1 MKKLIIPLLIAL
13 SASACAS
20 EIVTKDGALQD
31 YTAVT
36 DISEVES
43 KKILTSYNP
52 EERYSSLLWV
62 EQANPVNDA
71 VQALKKNDIELW
83 AYNTRMGPNVPG
95 VDADALPAILQKHSL
110 KLAPAMGDV
119 VYGNDHLDL
128 RLKFL
133 KYAQRYNQEILNN
146 Q

>member
-1 MKKLIIPLLIAL
+1 MKKLIIPLLITL

-20 EIVTKDGALQD
+20 EIVKKDDALQE
-31 YTAVT
+31 YTEVT
-36 DISEVES
+36 ETSEVES
-43 KKILTSYNP
+43 KPLLTSYNP

-71 VQALKKNDIELW
+71 VQALKQNDTELW
-83 AYNTRMGPNVPG
+83 AYSTRIGPKVPG
-95 VDADALPAILQKHSL
+95 VDADALPAVLQKHTL

-119 VYGNDHLDL
+119 VYSNDHLEL
-128 RLKFL
+128 RLKFV

>member
-1 MKKLIIPLLIAL
+1 MKKLIIPLLITL

-20 EIVTKDGALQD
+20 EIVKKDDALQE
-31 YTAVT
+31 YTEVT
-36 DISEVES
+36 ETSEVKS
-43 KKILTSYNP
+43 KPLLTSYNP
-52 EERYSSLLWV
+52 EKRYSSLLWV

-71 VQALKKNDIELW
+71 VQALKQNDTELW
-83 AYNTRMGPNVPG
+83 AYSTRMGPKVPG
-95 VDADALPAILQKHSL
+95 VDADALPAVLQKHPL

-119 VYGNDHLDL
+119 VYSNHHLKL
-128 RLKFL
+128 RLKFV

>member
-1 MKKLIIPLLIAL
+1 MKKLIIPLLITL

-20 EIVTKDGALQD
+20 EIVKKDDALQE
-31 YTAVT
+31 YTEVT
-36 DISEVES
+36 ETSEVKS
-43 KKILTSYNP
+43 KPLLTSYNP
-52 EERYSSLLWV
+52 EKRYSSLLWV

-71 VQALKKNDIELW
+71 VQALKQNDTELW
-83 AYNTRMGPNVPG
+83 AYSTRMGPKVPG
-95 VDADALPAILQKHSL
+95 VDAEALPAVLQKHPL

-119 VYGNDHLDL
+119 VYSNHHLKL
-128 RLKFL
+128 RLKFV

>member
-13 SASACAS
+13 SVSACAS
-20 EIVTKDGALQD
+20 EIATKDDALQEN
-31 YTAVT
+31 TKVT
-36 DISEVES
+36 DTSEVES
-43 KKILTSYNP
+43 KPLLTSYNP

-62 EQANPVNDA
+62 EHANPVSDA
-71 VQALKKNDIELW
+71 VQALKQNDTELW
-83 AYNTRMGPNVPG
+83 AYNTRTGPKVPG
-95 VDADALPAILQKHSL
+95 VDVDALPDVLQKHQL

-119 VYGNDHLDL
+119 VYGNDHLEL
-128 RLKFL
+128 RLKFI

>member
-1 MKKLIIPLLIAL
+1 MKKLIIPLLITL

-20 EIVTKDGALQD
+20 EIVKKDDALQE
-31 YTAVT
+31 YTEVT
-36 DISEVES
+36 ETSEVKS
-43 KKILTSYNP
+43 KPLSTSYNP
-52 EERYSSLLWV
+52 EKRYSSLLWV

-71 VQALKKNDIELW
+71 VKALKQNDTELW
-83 AYNTRMGPNVPG
+83 AYSTRMGPKVPG
-95 VDADALPAILQKHSL
+95 VDADALPAVLQKHPL

-119 VYGNDHLDL
+119 VYSNHHLKL
-128 RLKFL
+128 RLKFV

>member
-1 MKKLIIPLLIAL
+1 MKKLIIPLLITL

-20 EIVTKDGALQD
+20 EIVKKDDALQE
-31 YTAVT
+31 YTEVT
-36 DISEVES
+36 ETSEVKS
-43 KKILTSYNP
+43 KPLSTSYNP
-52 EERYSSLLWV
+52 EKRYSSLLWV

-71 VQALKKNDIELW
+71 VQALKQNDTELW
-83 AYNTRMGPNVPG
+83 AYSTRMGPKVPG
-95 VDADALPAILQKHSL
+95 VDAEALPAVLQKHPL

-119 VYGNDHLDL
+119 VYSNHHLKL
-128 RLKFL
+128 RLKFV

>member
-13 SASACAS
+13 SVSACAS
-20 EIVTKDGALQD
+20 DIVTKDDARQE

-36 DISEVES
+36 DTLEIES
-43 KKILTSYNP
+43 KPLLTNYNP

-71 VQALKKNDIELW
+71 VQALKKNDTELW
-83 AYNTRMGPNVPG
+83 AYNTRMGPKVPG
-95 VDADALPAILQKHSL
+95 VDADALPAVLQKHQL
-110 KLAPAMGDV
+110 KLAPAMGGV
-119 VYGNDHLDL
+119 VYGNDHLEL
-128 RLKFL
+128 RIKFVQ
-133 KYAQRYNQEILNN
+133 YAQRYNQEILNN